1 MIQPDNE
8 PPTTLSGR
16 QVSLRHGDYAASIAT
31 VGASLRE
38 LSWHGRPLVRPWS
51 ADGLR
56 PVYSGSV
63 LAPWPN
69 RVIDGAYDWE
79 GEPRQLALSEPAR
92 GHALHGLLAWSE
104 FEIAQRTAS
113 TVRLRSVIEAQEGY
127 PHRVLV
133 ELEYVLGDKGLET
146 TARAELL
153 AGGPAPFGW
162 GTHPY
167 LCAPGGSADA
177 WSLTLAADTVQ
188 LSEGERLLPSELV
201 PVERGAF
208 DFRAPRSLRGAFI
221 DHAFTGLERD
231 DAGLAHVEVLDAE
244 GVGVRMS
251 WGREL
256 GWVQIHT
263 ADRPEPE
270 LDRTGLAVE
279 PMTCPPGA
287 FNSGTDVIRL
297 EHGTPHEAAW
307 VIQAV
312 G

>member
-1 MIQPDNE
+1 M
-8 PPTTLSGR
+8 
-16 QVSLRHGDYAASIAT
+16 
-31 VGASLRE
+31 
-38 LSWHGRPLVRPWS
+38 
-51 ADGLR
+51 
-56 PVYSGSV
+56 
-63 LAPWPN
+63 
-69 RVIDGAYDWE
+69 
-79 GEPRQLALSEPAR
+79 
-92 GHALHGLLAWSE
+92 
-104 FEIAQRTAS
+104 
-113 TVRLRSVIEAQEGY
+113 
-127 PHRVLV
+127 
-133 ELEYVLGDKGLET
+133 
-146 TARAELL
+146 
-153 AGGPAPFGW
+153 
-162 GTHPY
+162 
-167 LCAPGGSADA
+167 
-177 WSLTLAADTVQ
+177 Q

-297 EHGTPHEAAW
+297 AHGTPHEAAW